1 MFLNVWDSS
10 WDNVQTSNHADSS
23 TTPTTPTSSSIGV
36 YDVHIPSHDNHN
48 DDITINTIDDV
59 GIKGG
64 FGKDEPLTLPNDNI
78 SVLDEANNNLKTV
91 TSLEPTIQEDVDSDN
106 HENQEIRQENTLI
119 EHSKNLDQV
128 SLIHSNC
135 NNEDTNQQQ
144 TGGDSDS
151 SVVDAKVA
159 SITEHVNSIKD
170 SIPSVAPGISDSKDS
185 DDNEGSIDSNGPITD
200 ASDNDAGMNAD
211 SGSDTDN
218 DDFGDFETESQPL
231 EVPAKPKGLQYN
243 VPITTL
249 LASIIPPSTPNNS
262 ITTTN
267 TSTFK
272 YDIENT
278 PIESILNI
286 NHARKYK
293 NLLTRPT
300 RQFLHVDDLPNSTIV
315 HLTRR
320 RGHRQTMSMSSA
332 GTFIDR
338 TPAQSNIEIE
348 VRKIL
353 LDLRRSEK
361 PKFNFSWRQTQHLS
375 LSTGLSDR
383 SSCSLPNSPVDTPV
397 GTMFESRL
405 GADSN
410 GSKASARSSMIALPT
425 KSNNVGAFTVS
436 QTTSIKKPKS
446 PPLSI
451 ASPISKS
458 STGDSFTVASESKSK
473 PLTINTA
480 QVATVNAAIAASIV
494 GTVHK
499 NPNSGSK
506 GSLSSSDRKDSI
518 GSLSSTTT
526 NFGALSSSINNSN
539 DNGLHPVTSTVKSKL
554 SIMEP
559 LTPTCP
565 VLPSASTMTRVVKST
580 LHDTPVVLNPTFAV
594 SDSPPVS
601 SMPFG
606 STTASL
612 AESTPSSADDDD
624 DDNDDWGD
632 FVSDASPPPDPGP
645 DVKSTLI
652 GPGAPVIPAS
662 ATFAPPLAMS
672 LGPVQP
678 TIKSKA
684 MLETEKVAAIVDALP
699 DLSFMLEK

>member
-23 TTPTTPTSSSIGV
+23 TTPTTPTSSSIGA
-36 YDVHIPSHDNHN
+36 YDGHIPDHDNHN
-48 DDITINTIDDV
+48 DDITIKTADDV
-59 GIKGG
+59 SIKGG
-64 FGKDEPLTLPNDNI
+64 FGKDEPLTPPNDNI
-78 SVLDEANNNLKTV
+78 SVLDEANN
-91 TSLEPTIQEDVDSDN
+91 SLESVTNLEPAIQNDVDLDN
-106 HENQEIRQENTLI
+106 YENQEIRQEKTQI
-119 EHSKNLDQV
+119 EHIKNLDQV
-128 SLIHSNC
+128 SLVHSNC
-135 NNEDTNQQQ
+135 NNEGTNQQQ
-144 TGGDSDS
+144 IGDDSDS
-151 SVVDAKVA
+151 SIVDAKVA
-159 SITEHVNSIKD
+159 SINEHVD
-170 SIPSVAPGISDSKDS
+170 STGNILPLVAHGISDSKDS
-185 DDNEGSIDSNGPITD
+185 DDDDDSIHSNGPTTD
-200 ASDNDAGMNAD
+200 VGDIDADTNAD
-211 SGSDTDN
+211 SGSNADN
-218 DDFGDFETESQPL
+218 DDFGDFETESEPL
-231 EVPAKPKGLQYN
+231 SIPAKPKGLQYH

-249 LASIIPPSTPNNS
+249 LASIIPPSAPNNT

-272 YDIENT
+272 NNIENAF
-278 PIESILNI
+278 IESILNI

-300 RQFLHVDDLPNSTIV
+300 RQFLHVDDLPDSTIV

-397 GTMFESRL
+397 ATMFESRF

-410 GSKASARSSMIALPT
+410 GSKASTRSSMIALPT
-425 KSNNVGAFTVS
+425 KSNDAGALAVS
-436 QTTSIKKPKS
+436 QTTSIKKTKS
-446 PPLSI
+446 PSSSI
-451 ASPISKS
+451 ASPVLKS
-458 STGDSFTVASESKSK
+458 STGNSFTVASESI

-499 NPNSGSK
+499 SPNPGRK
-506 GSLSSSDRKDSI
+506 GSLSASDRKGSI
-518 GSLSSTTT
+518 DNFSSTST

-539 DNGLHPVTSTVKSKL
+539 GNVLHPVVSAVKSKL
-554 SIMEP
+554 SIMKP
-559 LTPTCP
+559 LTPTSP
-565 VLPSASTMTRVVKST
+565 VLPSASTMSRVVKST
-580 LHDTPVVLNPTFAV
+580 SHSTPVVLDPTFAV

-601 SMPFG
+601 SIPFG

-612 AESTPSSADDDD
+612 AESTLSSADDD

-632 FVSDASPPPDPGP
+632 FVSEASPPPDSSP
-645 DVKSTLI
+645 DVKSTSI
-652 GPGAPVIPAS
+652 GPSAPVIPAS
-662 ATFAPPLAMS
+662 ATFASPLAMS

-678 TIKSKA
+678 TIKSKT
-684 MLETEKVAAIVDALP
+684 MLETEKVAEIVDALP